1 MKQKFFEFFKNT
13 TVRIISLMLFML
25 FLLSIFLFYDVYVYQ
40 VKKCV
45 GFYWVYRGD
54 KYYKKNKTQ
63 HAIDCYKKA
72 LTYYPEHYRARYN
85 LANIYVVYED
95 YYSALEQYSKALEI
109 KPDFMIARIDYALV
123 LSSAAFNH
131 DKAISEYKKAIEKK
145 PKWIYIPFFINNR
158 KTYNYNSAVAYYNM
172 GLAYRAKSLLVGENK
187 FSAREYLRLSV
198 EAYKKALK
206 NLKNYEIYYNLAL
219 THQLLKNNKDAGRNY
234 CRAIELEPLR
244 YEAHY
249 NLAILLRDM
258 KMYRDSVE
266 EFKKAGLILDIDG
279 DNIKTRYI
287 YDVLSGVT
295 QKMVLSGDYD
305 YLADKDESG
314 KQSSYEDDLTYNGG
328 KLAISSKFDRSVSK
342 SYSTCAAKE
351 FFESEDDK

>member
-1 MKQKFFEFFKNT
+1 MIQRIFKFFKNT
-13 TVRIISLMLFML
+13 TVRVISAMLLVL
-25 FLLSIFLFYDVYVYQ
+25 FALSIFLFYDVYVYQ
-40 VKKCV
+40 VKKCI

-54 KYYKKNKTQ
+54 KYYKKHKTQ
-63 HAIDCYKKA
+63 HAINCYKKA

-198 EAYKKALK
+198 EAYKNALK

-219 THQLLKNNKDAGRNY
+219 THQLLKNNKEAGQNY
-234 CRAIELEPLR
+234 CMAIEIAPLR

-258 KMYRDSVE
+258 KMYRESVE

-279 DNIKTRYI
+279 EYIKTRYI
-287 YDVLSGVT
+287 YDVLSGVM

-305 YLADKDESG
+305 YLVHGSKKDKNRDNE
-314 KQSSYEDDLTYNGG
+314 ENLTYSKG
-328 KLAISSKFDRSVSK
+328 KLVVSDAFDRSVLK
-342 SYSTCAAKE
+342 SFATCAAKDY
-351 FFESEDDK
+351 FENHREE

>member
-1 MKQKFFEFFKNT
+1 MKKKILEFFKNT
-13 TVRIISLMLFML
+13 TVRIISLMLLML
-25 FLLSIFLFYDVYVYQ
+25 FALSVFLFYDVYVYQ
-40 VKKCV
+40 VKKCAS
-45 GFYWVYRGD
+45 FYWVYRGD

-63 HAIDCYKKA
+63 LAIDCYKKA

-95 YYSALEQYSKALEI
+95 YQSALEEYSKALEV

-123 LSSAAFNH
+123 LSSAAFDH
-131 DKAISEYKKAIEKK
+131 DKAIAEYKKAIEKK
-145 PKWIYIPFFINNR
+145 PKWVYIPFFINNR
-158 KTYNYNSAVAYYNM
+158 ETYKYNSAVAYYNM
-172 GLAYRAKSLLVGENK
+172 GIAYRAKSLLVGENK
-187 FSAREYLRLSV
+187 FSAKEYLRLSA
-198 EAYKKALK
+198 EAYRNALK

-219 THQLLKNNKDAGRNY
+219 THQLLKNNKEAGRNY
-234 CRAIELEPLR
+234 CKAIELEPLK

-258 KMYRDSVE
+258 KMYRDSID

-279 DNIKTRYI
+279 ESIKTRYI

-305 YLADKDESG
+305 YLANKSEDNKNDKYGDN
-314 KQSSYEDDLTYNGG
+314 LTYSGG
-328 KLAISSKFDRSVSK
+328 KLVFTGEYDRSVARSFRI
-342 SYSTCAAKE
+342 CAAKE
-351 FFESEDDK
+351 YFESEDKE